1 MSTLV
6 QDLRYAVRT
15 LGKSPTVSLFAVLS
29 LALGIGANAA
39 IFSVVDA
46 FLWRPF
52 PVRDPGSLVTLNSTD
67 EKNPGFLPMSRLN
80 FEDFRDKKS
89 DVFSGVAA
97 VSFATAD
104 VTLNNS
110 TTRSPILIAT
120 GNYFDVMGVS
130 PMVGAGFRAD
140 QDEPLGGHPVVM
152 LGHGYWKRQFGSDRG
167 VVGRTLTVNRMPYTI
182 VGVLPESFTGTFPGF
197 VPDLWVPYGMRLQ
210 IQPALAFLTENRRG
224 MWLAVV
230 GRLRPGMT
238 VPRAES
244 ILKTFAANLEKEYP
258 EANKGRSIALQ
269 TLAEARAN
277 PTGAANNPLPRIAAL
292 LLVAVGVI
300 LLIACAN
307 VANLLLARAS
317 TRRKEIAVRIA
328 LGASR
333 WRLLRQLL
341 TESLLLALAGGAGG
355 LLLASWF
362 TRLLMSLQPPGPF
375 PFLLGAHV
383 DPRVILF
390 TFAVATL
397 TGLIFGTAPALQA
410 SRPEVSGTLK
420 EGGRGSEAGARAGVR
435 RTLVVAEV
443 ALASL
448 TLTATGLLVRSLKE
462 ATAIDP
468 GFRPEKVVTLNLDVS
483 LQGYDDARGAQFYRQ
498 LMDRVRGLSGIRS
511 ATLASRLP
519 LAFGLL
525 RTLHVEGEVPSE
537 KERGVLVDVATVDAA
552 YFSTLEIPL
561 VAGRAFGREDVEN
574 SPPVVIVNQT
584 LAKRFFPGRE
594 AVGRT
599 VRFPA
604 ATGDGQLT
612 PPMRIVGIAR
622 DSKYVT
628 LGEAPIPFVY
638 LPLRQ
643 DYTPAMTLLVRTERD
658 PSGVLPQIRREVA
671 ALDPGLPIFNV
682 QPLTAQI
689 EGALFLSRVGAYLLA
704 AFGALALLLTTV
716 GTYGVITYTVA
727 RRIPEIGLRMAL
739 GAGPARI
746 IAMVLGN
753 GMSLVAMGLGIG
765 LAAAMALG
773 RSLTPI
779 LFGVKASDPLTF
791 GAIAL
796 LLGGVALLA
805 CYVPARRAAGVS
817 PTVALRQE

>member
-15 LGKSPTVSLFAVLS
+15 LGKSPTVTLFAVLS

-52 PVRDPGSLVTLNSTD
+52 PVRDPGSLVTLNTTD

-80 FEDFRDKKS
+80 FEDYRDKKS

-104 VTLNNS
+104 VTLHNT

-120 GNYFDVMGVS
+120 GNYFDVLGVA

-152 LGHGYWKRQFGSDRG
+152 LGHGYWKRQFGSDPG
-167 VVGRTLTVNRMPYTI
+167 VVGQTLTVNRMPYTI
-182 VGVLPESFTGTFPGF
+182 VGVLPETFTGTFPGF

-224 MWLAVV
+224 MWLAAL

-238 VPRAES
+238 IPRAES
-244 ILKTFAANLEKEYP
+244 VLKTFAANLEKEYP
-258 EANKGRSIALQ
+258 DANKGRSIALQ

-277 PTGAANNPLPRIAAL
+277 PTGAVNNPLPRMVAL
-292 LLVAVGVI
+292 LLTAVGVI

-341 TESLLLALAGGAGG
+341 TESLLLALAGGAAG

-383 DPRVILF
+383 DPRVVLF

-435 RTLVVAEV
+435 RALVVAEV
-443 ALASL
+443 ALATL
-448 TLTATGLLVRSLKE
+448 ALTATGLLVRSLKE

-511 ATLASRLP
+511 AALASRLP
-519 LAFGLL
+519 LAFGLQ
-525 RTLHVEGEVPSE
+525 RTLHVEGDVPSE
-537 KERGVLVDVATVDAA
+537 KERGVLVNVATVDTA

-561 VAGRAFGREDVEN
+561 VAGRAFGPEDVEN
-574 SPPVVIVNQT
+574 SPPVVVVNQT

-594 AVGRT
+594 AIGRT

-643 DYTPAMTLLVRTERD
+643 DYNPGMALLVRTERD

-682 QPLTAQI
+682 QPLGAQI
-689 EGALFLSRVGAYLLA
+689 QGALFLSRVGAYLLA

-739 GAGPARI
+739 GAGPTRI
-746 IAMVLGN
+746 IGMVLAN
-753 GMSLVAMGLGIG
+753 GMRLVAMGLAIG
-765 LAAAMALG
+765 LAAAMVLG
-773 RSLTPI
+773 RSLAPL
-779 LFGVKASDPLTF
+779 LFGVGPSDPLTF
-791 GAIAL
+791 AVISL